1 MFKLIHSAIKKHYL
15 FICVFG
21 SLYLALLHPLLGLE
35 QGFVAGDYDL
45 QFYPWTH
52 LYAEHLRQGSLLL
65 WTPLIQSGFYCFA
78 EGQVGMLYLINI
90 LLFRWLDFNLAWN
103 LVILIHFLIG
113 GLGAYVYGLKI
124 RCSKSGSTIIAILFC
139 FGSAYAGCFY
149 NVVTLRTLA
158 WFPLMLFFTERMV
171 KSRCWLSGFALAFIL
186 SQSWLGG
193 FSQVAAYANGFVTLY
208 YLYRIIESQDR
219 DMLKHF
225 FFVLMQGLALLIAV
239 PQLWATLE
247 LAGHSTRTM
256 QSPEFALWGSFAP
269 WSALTMLAY
278 TWRSFLRSGIYIGI
292 VPLIMILCTPWKHFN
307 KACLGL
313 LALSIFLALG
323 SFNPLYHL
331 AIELPIMS
339 LLRNPSKF
347 LFFSSFFFACLA
359 GMSWDYFFNIDKS
372 ELKDK
377 SNKIRSRI
385 LVWTLISLALMYFVW
400 FVAHFCANVLIE
412 YGTWYA
418 NHFVIGKSFH
428 RHDVD
433 HYYQKV
439 QFILEN
445 IQGVV
450 SMRDLFFWI
459 PQIFLISFLCLFWR
473 IKRHANKPKILKIAT
488 LLLIVTDIFI
498 YGASGYGTG
507 FLGNLGT
514 FRSIAPTLEYPKDA
528 KWIDTRSEN
537 ESLLMPNRNILSR
550 HPTLG
555 AYTPIL
561 DLAYYELFGWT
572 GQLDDSVG
580 RSEPD
585 LDDFDKYQ
593 NLLNFAG
600 VKYYLSESHQP
611 QAPFLNQG
619 IAKEP
624 YFINP
629 NTMSEYTW
637 VTQTQVIPDSKNRL
651 EYLFSPKFDPTQV
664 VVIEE
669 AEYALPV
676 PPQMTLNTRKFKLDA
691 IGEEIRL
698 QAPQAGVFV
707 RNQLYDKG
715 WKASL
720 NGREIDIMRV
730 NHAFQGIAIPSGEH
744 IIRLYFKPVSFIIG
758 RWFMILGYFLLL
770 TGVIAVIWRG
780 KYEKTI

>member
-1 MFKLIHSAIKKHYL
+1 MSKLIYSTIKKHYL

-21 SLYLALLHPLLGLE
+21 ALYLALLYPLMGVE

-78 EGQVGMLYLINI
+78 EGQVGMLYLINL

-103 LVILIHFLIG
+103 LVILIHFFIG
-113 GLGAYVYGLKI
+113 GLGAYIYGLKI
-124 RCSKSGSTIIAILFC
+124 RCSKNASTLIAILFC

-158 WFPLMLFFTERMV
+158 WFPLMLFFTERLA
-171 KSRCWLSGFALAFIL
+171 KNRCWLSGFVLAFIL

-208 YLYRIIESQDR
+208 YLYRIIESRDR
-219 DMLKHF
+219 DVWKHF
-225 FFVLMQGLALLIAV
+225 FFMMMQGLGLFIAV

-247 LAGHSTRTM
+247 LASHSTRTL

-269 WSALTMLAY
+269 WSILTMLAY

-292 VPLIMILCTPWKHFN
+292 IPLIMILCTPWKYFN

-331 AIELPIMS
+331 AIELPIIS

-359 GMSWDYFFNIDKS
+359 GMSWDYFFNIDQN
-372 ELKDK
+372 EVKDRSIVIK
-377 SNKIRSRI
+377 SRI
-385 LVWTLISLALMYFVW
+385 LIWTLISLALIYIVW
-400 FVAHFCANVLIE
+400 IVAHFCGDMLTQ

-428 RHDVD
+428 RYSVD

-439 QFILEN
+439 QLILEN
-445 IQGVV
+445 IQSVV
-450 SMRDLFFWI
+450 TMRDVFFWI
-459 PQIFLISFLCLFWR
+459 PQFFLISFLCLFWK
-473 IKRHANKPKILKIAT
+473 IKRNVSKLKLLKLAT
-488 LLLIVTDIFI
+488 LCLIVMDIFI

-514 FRSIAPTLEYPKDA
+514 FRNITPTLEYPKDA
-528 KWIDTRSEN
+528 KWIDTRPEKS
-537 ESLLMPNRNILSR
+537 SLFMPNRNIFSR
-550 HPTLG
+550 HPVLG

-561 DLAYYELFGWT
+561 DLAYYELFAWT

-580 RSEPD
+580 RGEPV
-585 LDDFDKYQ
+585 LSDFKKYQ

-600 VKYYLSESHQP
+600 AKYYLSEHHQP
-611 QAPFLNQG
+611 QEPFLNEG
-619 IAKEP
+619 IAAVP

-629 NTMSEYTW
+629 DTMAEYTW
-637 VTQTQVIPDSKNRL
+637 ITQTQVIPEAEYRL
-651 EYLFSPKFDPTQV
+651 NYLLSPKFDPKNV
-664 VVIEE
+664 VVVEK
-669 AEYALPV
+669 AEFSLPML
-676 PPQMTLNTRKFKLDA
+676 PQKTKAAHQLTFDPL
-691 IGEEIRL
+691 GTEIQL
-698 QAPQAGVFV
+698 FASQAGILV

-720 NGREIDIMRV
+720 NGREVDMIRV
-730 NHAFQGIAIPSGEH
+730 NHAFQGIPIPPGDH
-744 IIRLYFKPVSFIIG
+744 VIRLYFKPVSFIIG
-758 RWFMILGYFLLL
+758 RWFMFIGYFILFA
-770 TGVIAVIWRG
+770 GVAIVIWRR
-780 KYEKTI
+780 KYEKST